1 MYSIYTLDSNGGQC
15 IYNDKYP
22 LSAYAVKSPTLKM
35 VDSSAG
41 SLEMTLPPTNR
52 AYDTLKRM
60 KTQLVVKRYDE
71 EIWEGRVVEDTY
83 DFQNNRK
90 VYCEGALAYFND
102 TCQPQCEYKT
112 TTLTL
117 FLQSVIDIHNSK
129 VPDSRKIYFDY
140 QNVDS
145 SVIDYR
151 ATQYQK
157 TLEVL
162 NSVCEDY
169 GCHMQLVI
177 KRVQIGTSVDPD
189 TGEET
194 PIYERRRLVR
204 FFKGVIGSSAQTVEF
219 GKNLLEYSKNY
230 DLSSLA
236 TVVLPLGAK
245 KERSNSS
252 QTGEPIDL
260 TTAMEYTSD
269 LGYGVIKTYSD
280 GCTLQTEDF
289 IREHQQGPYIW
300 DHNSDQNKYPGH
312 YVAVLKVKASTD
324 DKPSTVYISSRMYGG
339 MGMYF
344 FCTPSANNDYTHCQ
358 YYGGGKFASTSTG
371 FTDCVD
377 ASVTVPSAT
386 AEHAEGWYWLFVGSF
401 GGDIALRVNKPA
413 EVSDN
418 LDEYYTVED
427 ALVSSINLV
436 STIPTIEYGKIYCQ
450 GETNP
455 GGTYDDSNHKFI
467 RTTEFIQ
474 NGTGVFG
481 PGLYSVRIATNNNH
495 SIQARVIQYQPDNT
509 FVASTDWVSLPGR
522 FDVTYTNGV
531 KLKLMFKYGDTTQD
545 FVLTGDDAFAFTAFE
560 IVKGEKFGSLY
571 VTSQSRNLF
580 NTQLEQGDLIDSGAL
595 IGMPGSSSNTFVMRT
610 ASLLGK
616 VDPSP
621 VDGEGVTETGF
632 TDDHTYLLSG
642 SVTQPDP
649 DFTRGVLCRIYMY
662 DMDDDQC
669 IGIFHDE
676 GTDPNVDDGWGTMP
690 RKFTVPQTCR
700 LKFEFKY
707 QHDSPISY
715 SGLTD
720 IMLEEDVN
728 IPSMYEPPNTSFE
741 EYGWVETAITWDD
754 ITNPDDLYYRAKSYL
769 ASGQFDKM
777 TLSVTALDLSVLG
790 ADPGKI
796 ELNNYIRVKSAP
808 HGLDKYFEITE
819 IDIPLAEP
827 DNMKFQLGSETQ
839 QTFTSINNNQIGELV
854 KKVDNQTSISKMI
867 DTARKNAEAIIE
879 TGFMDGEMVLV
890 TDGGQVSGCAFF
902 KVVRGG
908 ELVPYTGQLKT
919 TDWNTIKS
927 DPDMSEVRCLI
938 INTEGIAFY
947 GAGLGSPSTITLV
960 NGLGEIV
967 ANSIL
972 TGSMVAERI
981 LGGTLHLGLASVE
994 YNPVTPEAGAD
1005 PHSMGWYE
1013 KPLHVYVLTE
1023 DTSVVDG
1030 KTYYNKVTR
1039 ADGYQGGKL
1048 RIHCDE
1054 NGIMP
1059 YNDGTETEIVQMD
1072 GNVGIIQQGKSVETG
1087 GTYTRQLRLYGG
1099 KLTGSIWDEDDS
1111 QLHDGGYL
1119 FLGTL
1124 WDLNGHKYG
1133 AEFGSVNGPM
1143 LFRPGSFGP
1152 NSSGVAIMSSNGGN
1166 PVWGYN
1172 TTITIDGVTLHFT
1185 HGWLTDVTGSG
1196 GGGGGGGS
1204 SEVTRSEFDN
1214 FVAKYN
1220 SFIDAIGDV
1229 NVNKESPNSDLMASA
1244 VRDRYK
1250 Y

>member
-52 AYDTLKRM
+52 AYDILKRM
-60 KTQLVVKRYDE
+60 KTHLVVKRYDE

-145 SVIDYR
+145 GVIDYK

-162 NSVCEDY
+162 NSVCEEY

-177 KRVQIGTSVDPD
+177 KRVQTGTSVDPD
-189 TGEET
+189 TQEEI

-260 TTAMEYTSD
+260 TTAIEYTSD

-280 GCTLQTEDF
+280 FCTLQTKEYIDDLT
-289 IREHQQGPYIW
+289 HHLGPYIV
-300 DHNSDQNKYPGH
+300 DHSGTSNTYPGH
-312 YVAVLKVKASTD
+312 YVAVLKVKASTEE
-324 DKPSTVYISSRMYGG
+324 KQSTVYISSRNYGG

-344 FCTPSANNDYTHCQ
+344 FANPSNDYNSCE
-358 YYGGGKFASTSTG
+358 YVGDSYAKFASTSTG
-371 FTDCVD
+371 FTDIVD
-377 ASVTVPSAT
+377 ASVTVPYAT

-413 EVSDN
+413 EISDN

-436 STIPTIEYGKIYCQ
+436 STIPAIEYGKIYCQ

-495 SIQARVIQYQPDNT
+495 SIQARVIQYQSDNT
-509 FVASTDWVSLPGR
+509 FVASTDWISLPGR

-531 KLKLMFKYGDTTQD
+531 KLKIMFKYGDTTQD

-715 SGLTD
+715 AGLTD
-720 IMLEEDVN
+720 IMLEEDAN
-728 IPSMYEPPNTSFE
+728 IPSMYEPSNTSFE
-741 EYGWVETAITWDD
+741 EYGWIETAITWDD

-777 TLSVTALDLSVLG
+777 TLDVTALDLSVLG

-854 KKVDNQTSISKMI
+854 TKVDNQTSISKMI

-972 TGSMVAERI
+972 AGTMVAERI
-981 LGGTLHLGLASVE
+981 VGGTLHLGLGPGEEQS
-994 YNPVTPEAGAD
+994 AD
-1005 PHSMGWYE
+1005 TQDES
-1013 KPLHVYVLTE
+1013 
-1023 DTSVVDG
+1023 
-1030 KTYYNKVTR
+1030 
-1039 ADGYQGGKL
+1039 GKL
-1048 RIHCDE
+1048 YAHCKDPDQLDA
-1054 NGIMP
+1054 NNNIKFLN
-1059 YNDGTETEIVQMD
+1059 NDRMVEMTKDVGIVQQGYNTDD
-1072 GNVGIIQQGKSVETG
+1072 G
-1087 GTYTRQLRLYGG
+1087 YTRQVRIDKG
-1099 KLTGSIWDEDDS
+1099 IIE
-1111 QLHDGGYL
+1111 
-1119 FLGTL
+1119 
-1124 WDLNGHKYG
+1124 
-1133 AEFGSVNGPM
+1133 GSVMYDTEVHQGDNQYHVGGLIRMATKWDHESPYGMEISAPNGPM
-1143 LFRPGSFGP
+1143 VFSPCGAGIAVLST
-1152 NSSGVAIMSSNGGN
+1152 NGQGN
-1166 PVWGYN
+1166 YGWGYN
-1172 TTITIDGVTLHFT
+1172 TSVTIDGVTLHFT
-1185 HGWLTDVTGSG
+1185 HGWLTQVDDSG
-1196 GGGGGGGS
+1196 GGGGGGGGGGS
-1204 SEVTRSEFDN
+1204 YVSQSDFDTL
-1214 FVAKYN
+1214 VSKYN
-1220 SFIDAIGDV
+1220 AFVDAVADT
-1229 NVNKESPNSDLMASA
+1229 NVNKETPA
-1244 VRDRYK
+1244 VDFMLSGDVPQYK
-1250 Y
+1250 YPTS

>member
-52 AYDTLKRM
+52 AYDILKRM
-60 KTQLVVKRYDE
+60 KTHLVVKRYDE

-145 SVIDYR
+145 GVIDYKS
-151 ATQYQK
+151 TQYQK

-162 NSVCEDY
+162 NSVCEEY

-177 KRVQIGTSVDPD
+177 KRVQTGTSVDPD
-189 TGEET
+189 TQEEI

-260 TTAMEYTSD
+260 TTAIEYTSD

-467 RTTEFIQ
+467 RTTNFIQ
-474 NGTGVFG
+474 PSNGGNFG
-481 PGLYSVRIATNNNH
+481 KGKYSVRIATNNNH
-495 SIQARVIQYQPDNT
+495 SIQARVIQYQSDGT

-522 FDVTYTNGV
+522 FDVTYTEGV

-676 GTDPNVDDGWGTMP
+676 GTDPNVDDGWGMMP

-715 SGLTD
+715 AGLTD
-720 IMLEEDVN
+720 IMLEEDAN
-728 IPSMYEPPNTSFE
+728 IPSMYEPSNTSFE
-741 EYGWVETAITWDD
+741 EYGWIETAITWDD

-827 DNMKFQLGSETQ
+827 DSMKFQLGSETQ

-854 KKVDNQTSISKMI
+854 TKVDNQTSISKMI

-890 TDGGQVSGCAFF
+890 TDGGKVSGCAFF
-902 KVVRGG
+902 KVVRGD

-981 LGGTLHLGLASVE
+981 LGGTLHLGSGYETPHPGGETPDPTLEDGSLTIHTDANTLAAHFPNNHLVEMNKSVGIVQQDYWSTDDGGDNLTRQIKIQHGTVE
-994 YNPVTPEAGAD
+994 GSCYWLQGNDWGYIWGMRIYASDVYNIDNTYKAGGRIVTNGAPFTLDTPVVFTGAIY
-1005 PHSMGWYE
+1005 P
-1013 KPLHVYVLTE
+1013 
-1023 DTSVVDG
+1023 
-1030 KTYYNKVTR
+1030 
-1039 ADGYQGGKL
+1039 DGYTYGANSPTGQTATPTISGISLTFKKGIL
-1048 RIHCDE
+1048 TGVSGSQTGWTGDITGPNGEVYHVS
-1054 NGIMP
+1054 NGIITSMTP
-1059 YNDGTETEIVQMD
+1059 
-1072 GNVGIIQQGKSVETG
+1072 
-1087 GTYTRQLRLYGG
+1087 
-1099 KLTGSIWDEDDS
+1099 
-1111 QLHDGGYL
+1111 
-1119 FLGTL
+1119 
-1124 WDLNGHKYG
+1124 
-1133 AEFGSVNGPM
+1133 
-1143 LFRPGSFGP
+1143 
-1152 NSSGVAIMSSNGGN
+1152 AI
-1166 PVWGYN
+1166 
-1172 TTITIDGVTLHFT
+1172 
-1185 HGWLTDVTGSG
+1185 
-1196 GGGGGGGS
+1196 
-1204 SEVTRSEFDN
+1204 
-1214 FVAKYN
+1214 
-1220 SFIDAIGDV
+1220 
-1229 NVNKESPNSDLMASA
+1229 
-1244 VRDRYK
+1244 
-1250 Y
+1250 

>member
-52 AYDTLKRM
+52 AYDILKRM
-60 KTQLVVKRYDE
+60 KTHLVVKRYDE

-145 SVIDYR
+145 GVIDYK

-162 NSVCEDY
+162 NSVCEEY

-177 KRVQIGTSVDPD
+177 KRVQTGTSVDPE
-189 TGEET
+189 TQEEI

-260 TTAMEYTSD
+260 TTAIEYTSD

-344 FCTPSANNDYTHCQ
+344 FCTPSANNDYEHCQ

-401 GGDIALRVNKPA
+401 GGDIQLRVNKPA

-455 GGTYDDSNHKFI
+455 GGTYDDSNHKFV
-467 RTTEFIQ
+467 RTTNFIQ
-474 NGTGVFG
+474 PSNGGNFG
-481 PGLYSVRIATNNNH
+481 EGKYSVRIATNNNH
-495 SIQARVIQYQPDNT
+495 SIQARVIQYQSDGT
-509 FVASTDWVSLPGR
+509 FVASTDWISLPGR
-522 FDVTYTNGV
+522 FDVTYTEGV

-595 IGMPGSSSNTFVMRT
+595 IGMPGSSSNTLVMRT

-676 GTDPNVDDGWGTMP
+676 GTDPNTDDGWGAMP

-715 SGLTD
+715 AGLTD
-720 IMLEEDVN
+720 IMLEEDAN

-741 EYGWVETAITWDD
+741 EYGWIETAITWDD
-754 ITNPDDLYYRAKSYL
+754 VTNPDDLYYRAKSYL

-790 ADPGKI
+790 ADPGRI

-827 DNMKFQLGSETQ
+827 DSMKFQLGSETQ

-854 KKVDNQTSISKMI
+854 TKVDNQTSISKMI

-879 TGFMDGEMVLV
+879 TGFTSGKMVTI
-890 TDGGQVSGCAFF
+890 TDQGTPTGIAFFREWNQAHTQVQPYSGQVPSS
-902 KVVRGG
+902 
-908 ELVPYTGQLKT
+908 E
-919 TDWNTIKS
+919 WS
-927 DPDMSEVRCLI
+927 DIINDQTMSEVMCLY

-947 GAGLGSPSTITLV
+947 GNGLGSNSTITLA
-960 NGLGEIV
+960 NGLGQIV
-967 ANSIL
+967 ADSIL
-972 TGSMVAERI
+972 AGTMVAERI
-981 LGGTLHLGLASVE
+981 VGGTLHLGLGPGEEQS
-994 YNPVTPEAGAD
+994 AD
-1005 PHSMGWYE
+1005 IQDES
-1013 KPLHVYVLTE
+1013 
-1023 DTSVVDG
+1023 
-1030 KTYYNKVTR
+1030 
-1039 ADGYQGGKL
+1039 GKL
-1048 RIHCDE
+1048 YAHCKDPDQLDT
-1054 NGIMP
+1054 NNNIKHLD
-1059 YNDGTETEIVQMD
+1059 NDRMIEMTKDVGIVQQGVSSD
-1072 GNVGIIQQGKSVETG
+1072 GWTRQVRIDKGLIEGSVRTLKANGDPSVLSDWEWTTGSHIYVGDVYGESAPFTG
-1087 GTYTRQLRLYGG
+1087 GLR
-1099 KLTGSIWDEDDS
+1099 
-1111 QLHDGGYL
+1111 
-1119 FLGTL
+1119 F
-1124 WDLNGHKYG
+1124 
-1133 AEFGSVNGPM
+1133 V
-1143 LFRPGSFGP
+1143 
-1152 NSSGVAIMSSNGGN
+1152 SNGGPIVN
-1166 PVWGYN
+1166 EGTVAFGGNVIAGAWDDATAVGQAAN
-1172 TTITIDGVTLHFT
+1172 FNLSGLNLTFKKGILTGVS
-1185 HGWLTDVTGSG
+1185 GSYDPSG
-1196 GGGGGGGS
+1196 GGGGGGS
-1204 SEVTRSEFDN
+1204 YVSQQDFDTL
-1214 FVAKYN
+1214 VGKYN
-1220 SFIDAIGDV
+1220 SLL
-1229 NVNKESPNSDLMASA
+1229 SYLNSKRINNEQVLSNTEYQDDLYPTS
-1244 VRDRYK
+1244 
-1250 Y
+1250 